1 MKSIFVALLSL
12 AFFPTPSTADDISNA
27 QSEVLSGRVAVYK
40 NVNKELSHCSMQI
53 GDGSGVN
60 MHLSVFS
67 NYTRRLGWSYAKWTF
82 PLGQRVNVFLFFDGM
97 GPHNFPVIART
108 TTMATADLV
117 PTARVFDLMRKAGQM
132 TVFAE
137 GTGYKFSLEETST
150 ALNELVSCVNSF
162 TQTARR
168 PASTAAEP
176 TTVAATKSELPS
188 FSRR

>member
-12 AFFPTPSTADDISNA
+12 TFFPTPSTANDISNA

-40 NVNKELSHCSMQI
+40 NVREEFSHCKMQI
-53 GDGSGVN
+53 GNGSGVD
-60 MHLSVFS
+60 MHISIFS
-67 NYTRRLGWSYAKWTF
+67 NYTRRIEWSYANWTF

-97 GPHNFPVIART
+97 GPHNFPVIAHT
-108 TTMATADLV
+108 TTMATADLL
-117 PTARVFDLMRKAGQM
+117 PTARVFDLMRKAGQL

-137 GTGYKFSLEETST
+137 GNGYKFSLEETST
-150 ALNELVSCVNSF
+150 ALNELVSCVNRF

-176 TTVAATKSELPS
+176 TNVAATKSELLS
-188 FSRR
+188 LSRR